1 MSEMTVAVLGTGLM
15 GAPMA
20 RNLLNAG
27 FSVRAWN
34 RSRSKAEQLVEHGA
48 LIFDTPREAA
58 AGADVVITMLS
69 DGPATSDVLFVQ
81 DAVGAMDAGAIVVDM
96 GSIKPAEA
104 RNHAERLKQT
114 SLRYIDAPVSGG
126 TRGAEAGSL
135 AIMAG
140 GEQSDFDAVESVL
153 KAMGRPVRVGPAG
166 AGQLAKLCNQ
176 VIVANTIGCVAEAML
191 LMEKN
196 GGDPAKLRDAL
207 KGGFADSTILQQ
219 HGERMTTG
227 NFVPGGLSRLQVKDL
242 DNALEV
248 AKQADLR
255 LPITELTRDRFER
268 LVNEFDGGDLDHS
281 ALYLELLDINGL
293 KSNG

>member
-1 MSEMTVAVLGTGLM
+1 MSETTVAVLGTGLM

-20 RNLLNAG
+20 RNLLDAG
-27 FSVRAWN
+27 FGVRAWN
-34 RSRSKAEQLVEHGA
+34 RSRSKAEPLAEHGA
-48 LIFDTPREAA
+48 LVFDTPSEAV

-69 DGPATSDVLFVQ
+69 DGPATSDVLFNQ
-81 DAVGAMDAGAIVVDM
+81 DVAGAMKPGAIVVDM

-104 RNHAERLKQT
+104 KDHAERLAQN
-114 SLRYIDAPVSGG
+114 SLLYIDAPVSGG
-126 TRGAEAGSL
+126 TRGAEEGSL

-140 GEQSDFDAVESVL
+140 GEASVFEAAEPVL
-153 KAMGRPVRVGPAG
+153 QAMGRPVHVGPSG
-166 AGQLAKLCNQ
+166 SGQLAKLCNQ
-176 VIVANTIGCVAEAML
+176 VIVAITIGCVAEAML
-191 LMEKN
+191 LMERN

-248 AKQADLR
+248 MAQANLR
-255 LPITELTRDRFER
+255 LPMAELTRERFDR
-268 LVNEFDGGDLDHS
+268 LVSELDGGELDHS

-293 KSNG
+293 RAES

>member
-20 RNLLNAG
+20 RNLLDAG
-27 FSVRAWN
+27 FSVHAWN
-34 RSRSKAEQLVEHGA
+34 RSRAKAEPLVEHGA
-48 LIFDTPREAA
+48 QVFDTPREAVV
-58 AGADVVITMLS
+58 GADVVITMLS
-69 DGPATSDVLFVQ
+69 DGPAAKDVLFTQ
-81 DAVGAMDAGAIVVDM
+81 DATGAMKPGTIVAEM

-104 RNHAERLKQT
+104 RDHAERLKQA
-114 SLRYIDAPVSGG
+114 SLRYVDAPVSGG
-126 TRGAEAGSL
+126 TRGAEEGSL

-140 GEQSDFDAVESVL
+140 GEQSDFDELEPVL
-153 KAMGRPVRVGPAG
+153 KAMGRPVRVGPSG
-166 AGQLAKLCNQ
+166 SGQLAKLCNQ

-191 LMEKN
+191 LMERN

-207 KGGFADSTILQQ
+207 KGGFADGTILQQ

-248 AKQADLR
+248 MRQANLT
-255 LPITELTRDRFER
+255 LPITQQVRDRFQR
-268 LVNEFDGGDLDHS
+268 LVNEFDGGELDHS

-293 KSNG
+293 KPNE

>member
-1 MSEMTVAVLGTGLM
+1 MSDLTVAVLGTGLM

-20 RNLLNAG
+20 RNLLKGGYA
-27 FSVRAWN
+27 VRAWN
-34 RSRSKAEQLVEHGA
+34 RSREKAEPLAKYGA
-48 LIFDTPREAA
+48 QIFDTAA
-58 AGADVVITMLS
+58 KAADGADVVITMLS
-69 DGPATSDVLFVQ
+69 DGPATSDVLFAQGV
-81 DAVGAMDAGAIVVDM
+81 AGSMKTGAIVVDM

-104 RNHAERLKQT
+104 KDHAERLKQV

-126 TRGAEAGSL
+126 TRGAEEGSL

-140 GEQSDFDAVESVL
+140 GEQADFEEVEPVL
-153 KAMGRPVRVGPAG
+153 SAMGRPVRVGPTG

-176 VIVANTIGCVAEAML
+176 VIVAITIGCVAEAML
-191 LMEKN
+191 LMERN

-248 AKQADLR
+248 MRQADLELPIAEQTRERFQR
-255 LPITELTRDRFER
+255 LITEL
-268 LVNEFDGGDLDHS
+268 DGGELDHS

-293 KSNG
+293 KPNG